1 MEIYSPYFWVLFD
14 VWPVLFSHDVCTV
27 ACCRKVCFYCQPLT
41 SHYENS
47 MNVIDSIYIVLVVKC
62 HWLYLHCACSWIL
75 LLSKNGLSAW
85 DVRHEFFLPVNFP
98 FLLKLMVNLSYHFC
112 FFVYFHCAWGVRH
125 ADVLIMNYAYFYSSL
140 FTLCLRPF
148 PIYLGLYL
156 HDFALLI
163 IEWFGRCSSEIMIR
177 EALNWIYDRARLTF

>member
-1 MEIYSPYFWVLFD
+1 MYCQVHSWTRSKWKSTHLIFGYCLMSGR
-14 VWPVLFSHDVCTV
+14 FSFLMMFAPF

-41 SHYENS
+41 SRYENS

-177 EALNWIYDRARLTF
+177 